1 MYVPLEDCR
10 SSTHQRCP
18 SVVSWACRRETP
30 ESAETSICGWML
42 RLVDVRPMSKV
53 RSVSGTTAGGPTLG
67 SGSPTPWE
75 VYQSGSTQISAT
87 QVAASGDGAGDD
99 GDGAVSAGDGIGGGT
114 GCASGAG
121 TPSGGVSG
129 RGSWPVVKSYPQFS
143 QNRAPGRLS
152 VPQLGHVCPPL
163 DPLGAS
169 GSPRLSGEVCGAG
182 EAPVGGSGGGVPRAA
197 DAATAGPPAG
207 WIGRPQTS
215 Q

>member
-1 MYVPLEDCR
+1 MKVPLEDCR

-18 SVVSWACRRETP
+18 SVVSCACRRETP

-53 RSVSGTTAGGPTLG
+53 RSVSGTTAGAPTLG
-67 SGSPTPWE
+67 SGSPTPCE

-99 GDGAVSAGDGIGGGT
+99 GDGAVSVGDAIGGGT

-129 RGSWPVVKSYPQFS
+129 RGSWPVGKSVSQFS
-143 QNRAPGRLS
+143 PKRAARGVS
-152 VPQLGHVCPPL
+152 VPPVGAARPPPR
-163 DPLGAS
+163 PLGA
-169 GSPRLSGEVCGAG
+169 
-182 EAPVGGSGGGVPRAA
+182 
-197 DAATAGPPAG
+197 
-207 WIGRPQTS
+207 
-215 Q
+215 